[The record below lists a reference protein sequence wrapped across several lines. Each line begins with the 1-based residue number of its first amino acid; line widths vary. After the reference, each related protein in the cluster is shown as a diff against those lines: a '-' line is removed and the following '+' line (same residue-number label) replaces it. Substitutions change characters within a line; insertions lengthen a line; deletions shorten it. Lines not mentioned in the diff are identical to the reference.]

1 MNSLQKIADT
11 SATASSTQSKAGTI
25 VSQHMNLQNTHM
37 TLQEN
42 QRDFPNLSIPQ
53 MNSSVRTSGISILSF
68 QFFHNEVI
76 KPADSLDSFV
86 MTSVFRRRPLE
97 PADTAVHIIV
107 IHVVI
112 DIVPQL

>member
-11 SATASSTQSKAGTI
+11 SAIASSTQSKAGTI

-53 MNSSVRTSGISILSF
+53 MNSSVRTSGIFFLLTSHDEPI
-68 QFFHNEVI
+68 FHNGRVYRDNRNLISQRSEH
-76 KPADSLDSFV
+76 F
-86 MTSVFRRRPLE
+86 
-97 PADTAVHIIV
+97 
-107 IHVVI
+107 IHG
-112 DIVPQL
+112 